1 MQVSVWGVRFQ
12 LAISLSSTGSPGIAG
27 SGTRL
32 FQHEW
37 LHSEQESLKLPASP
51 NSNEPLAGGQF
62 TRQKDSFTPLCS
74 IHLFDR
80 HLSSI
85 YQLPQT
91 LHQGLGGTRM
101 SKSRPIPCRWD
112 RPIINRITDS
122 ECHKSY
128 ICSNVLTGH
137 VQAQQEV
144 NNCLEKLQDV
154 TFQLSLENGG
164 SMHERPGESNT
175 HAKEILWTR
184 HEDIKPDIIWEKREW
199 IYSDERVD
207 LLGLIGEERPERI
220 TWKIGCD
227 CSEGLAKEFGSF
239 SRLWDTVEPGVF
251 LCILE
256 KSLWYRPK
264 YWQ

>member
-1 MQVSVWGVRFQ
+1 MRYDLVQVSVWGVRFQ

-137 VQAQQEV
+137 GQAQQEV
-144 NNCLEKLQDV
+144 NN
-154 TFQLSLENGG
+154 
-164 SMHERPGESNT
+164 PGEVAGCDISAEPWEWREHAWKTRGIKYSCQRNT
-175 HAKEILWTR
+175 LNKTR
-184 HEDIKPDIIWEKREW
+184 RYKTGHHMRK
-199 IYSDERVD
+199 ERVN
-207 LLGLIGEERPERI
+207 LLWWESGSTRADRGGETRENNLKDRLWLLWGPCQGIWFIQQALGYSR
-220 TWKIGCD
+220 
-227 CSEGLAKEFGSF
+227 ARSF
-239 SRLWDTVEPGVF
+239 SLYFGKIPLIQT
-251 LCILE
+251 
-256 KSLWYRPK
+256 
-264 YWQ
+264 

>member
-1 MQVSVWGVRFQ
+1 MTWCKSQSEVGGFSWQFHFHPQVLLVLLDLGDDYSNVND
-12 LAISLSSTGSPGIAG
+12 STQNSRVSNHQP
-27 SGTRL
+27 
-32 FQHEW
+32 
-37 LHSEQESLKLPASP
+37 LPTP
-51 NSNEPLAGGQF
+51 EPLAGGQF

-101 SKSRPIPCRWD
+101 SKSRPTPCRWD

-122 ECHKSY
+122 ECRKSY

-137 VQAQQEV
+137 GQAQQEV

-184 HEDIKPDIIWEKREW
+184 HEDIKLDIIWEKR
-199 IYSDERVD
+199 VT
-207 LLGLIGEERPERI
+207 LLWGE
-220 TWKIGCD
+220 
-227 CSEGLAKEFGSF
+227 SGS
-239 SRLWDTVEPGVF
+239 
-251 LCILE
+251 
-256 KSLWYRPK
+256 Y
-264 YWQ
+264 